1 LTIID
6 KWVKLSIDALLP
18 HTVQTPENRIV
29 GEANMTKETSSPRLG
44 KLDLTRRTVVAGGAA
59 VVLAPTYWQQA
70 SAQDKRIYI
79 RDPGG
84 PYAPGFKEAFYDPFT
99 KATGIEAVGL
109 QGQHEPTSLIKGM
122 VDTKTYT
129 WDMGLISLPAANQ
142 LRDEAPG
149 YLEKLNIQTPHVD
162 TTPAEYKTEYFVGNN
177 VFATILAYRTDAYE
191 GKGKEPPKT
200 WADLFDVKKAP
211 GRRSM
216 RKHPFDTIEQAL
228 LADGVPGE
236 KLYPLDFDRAFKKLD
251 TIKKDI
257 AVWWTGGAQT
267 SQLLKSGEVDI
278 CACWNARAQA
288 AIDDGAPVKIVWT
301 QHLWT
306 PEGWSILKGTP
317 KADMCREFIKFAV
330 DPARQAIFT
339 KHLAYGPT
347 HPDAYK
353 SIPAERAKV
362 LPTAPAYLPGRIQVD
377 DMFWAANKDKTTERF
392 NSWVVS

>member
-1 LTIID
+1 
-6 KWVKLSIDALLP
+6 
-18 HTVQTPENRIV
+18 
-29 GEANMTKETSSPRLG
+29 MTKQTSIYRMG
-44 KLDLTRRTVVAGGAA
+44 KLDLTRRTVLATGAA
-59 VVLAPTYWQQA
+59 VILAPVYWKQA
-70 SAQDKRIYI
+70 SAQEKKIFI

-129 WDMGLISLPAANQ
+129 WDMGLLSLPASNQ
-142 LRDEAPG
+142 LRMEGAG
-149 YLEKLNIQTPHVD
+149 YLEKLNVSSAHINS
-162 TTPAEYKTEYFVGNN
+162 TPAEYKTEYFVGNN
-177 VFATILAYRTDAYE
+177 VFATILAYRTDAFE
-191 GKGKEPPKT
+191 GKGKEPPKN
-200 WADLFDVKKAP
+200 WVDLFDVKKFP

-228 LADGVPGE
+228 LADGVPLE

-251 TIKKDI
+251 TIKPDI

-267 SQLLKSGEVDI
+267 SQMLKSGEVDI

-288 AIDDGAPVKIVWT
+288 AIDDGAPVKLIWD

-306 PEGWSILKGTP
+306 PEGWSIIKGTP
-317 KADMCREFIKFAV
+317 KADMCREFVKFAV
-330 DPARQAIFT
+330 DPDRQAIFT

-362 LPTAPAYLPGRIQVD
+362 LPTAPQYLKSRAQVD
-377 DMFWAANKDKTTERF
+377 DMFWAANKDKVTERF
-392 NSWVVS
+392 NNWLVS

>member
-1 LTIID
+1 
-6 KWVKLSIDALLP
+6 
-18 HTVQTPENRIV
+18 
-29 GEANMTKETSSPRLG
+29 MTKRTRGLRLG
-44 KLDLTRRTVVAGGAA
+44 RLNLTRRAALAGGTA
-59 VVLAPTYWQQA
+59 VWLAPAYWKQA
-70 SAQDKRIYI
+70 SAQAKRIFI

-84 PYAPGFKEAFYDPFT
+84 PYAPGFKEAFYEPFT

-109 QGQHEPTSLIKGM
+109 EGQHEPTSLIKGM
-122 VDTKTYT
+122 IDTKTYT
-129 WDMGLISLPAANQ
+129 WDMALLSLAASNQ
-142 LRDEAPG
+142 LRAEGAG
-149 YLEKLNIQTPHVD
+149 YLEKLNVKTPYLD
-162 TTPAEYKTEYFVGNN
+162 TTPAEYKTEYFAGNN

-191 GKGKEPPKT
+191 GKGKEPPKS
-200 WADLFDVKKAP
+200 WVDLFDTKKVV

-228 LADGVPGE
+228 LADGVAGE

-257 AVWWTGGAQT
+257 AVWWMGGAQT
-267 SQLLKSGEVDI
+267 SQFLKSGEVDI
-278 CACWNARAQA
+278 CATWNGRAQA
-288 AIDDGAPVKIVWT
+288 AIDDGAPVTIVWN

-317 KADMCREFIKFAV
+317 KVDMCREFIKFAV

-353 SIPAERAKV
+353 TIPAERAKV
-362 LPTAPAYLPGRIQVD
+362 LPTSPTHLAGRIKVD
-377 DMFWAANKDKTTERF
+377 DLFWAANKDKVIERF
-392 NSWVVS
+392 NAWVVS

>member
-1 LTIID
+1 
-6 KWVKLSIDALLP
+6 
-18 HTVQTPENRIV
+18 
-29 GEANMTKETSSPRLG
+29 MTKRTPDSRLG
-44 KLDLTRRTVVAGGAA
+44 RLHVTRRAALSGGAA
-59 VVLAPTYWQQA
+59 VVISAPVYWKQA
-70 SAQDKRIYI
+70 YAQDKRIFI

-84 PYAPGFKEAFYDPFT
+84 PYAPGFKEAFYEPFT

-109 QGQHEPTSLIKGM
+109 EGQHEPTSLIKGM

-129 WDMGLISLPAANQ
+129 WDMALLSLSASNQ
-142 LRDEAPG
+142 LRMEGSG
-149 YLEKLNIQTPHVD
+149 YLEKLEINTPYLE
-162 TTPAEYKTEYFVGNN
+162 TTPAEYKTEYFAGNN
-177 VFATILAYRTDAYE
+177 VFATILAYRTETYE
-191 GKGKEPPKT
+191 GAGKEPPKT
-200 WADLFDVKKAP
+200 WADLFDEQKIP
-211 GRRSM
+211 GRRAM

-228 LADGVPGE
+228 LADGVEGS
-236 KLYPLDFDRAFKKLD
+236 KLYPLDFDRAFRKLD
-251 TIKKDI
+251 TVKKDI

-267 SQLLKSGEVDI
+267 SQLLRSGEVDI
-278 CACWNARAQA
+278 CATWNGRAQA
-288 AIDDGAPVKIVWT
+288 AIDDGAPVKIVWR

-362 LPTAPAYLPGRIQVD
+362 LPTAPTYLSDRIKVD
-377 DMFWAANKDKTTERF
+377 DLFWAKHKDAVAERF
-392 NSWVVS
+392 NSWIVS

>member
-1 LTIID
+1 
-6 KWVKLSIDALLP
+6 
-18 HTVQTPENRIV
+18 
-29 GEANMTKETSSPRLG
+29 M
-44 KLDLTRRTVVAGGAA
+44 
-59 VVLAPTYWQQA
+59 
-70 SAQDKRIYI
+70 
-79 RDPGG
+79 
-84 PYAPGFKEAFYDPFT
+84 
-99 KATGIEAVGL
+99 
-109 QGQHEPTSLIKGM
+109 
-122 VDTKTYT
+122 
-129 WDMGLISLPAANQ
+129 
-142 LRDEAPG
+142 
-149 YLEKLNIQTPHVD
+149 
-162 TTPAEYKTEYFVGNN
+162 
-177 VFATILAYRTDAYE
+177 FATILAYRTDAFE

-200 WADLFDVKKAP
+200 WADLFDLKKVP

-301 QHLWT
+301 QH
-306 PEGWSILKGTP
+306 
-317 KADMCREFIKFAV
+317 MCREFIKFAV

-392 NSWVVS
+392 NIWVIS

>member
-1 LTIID
+1 
-6 KWVKLSIDALLP
+6 
-18 HTVQTPENRIV
+18 
-29 GEANMTKETSSPRLG
+29 
-44 KLDLTRRTVVAGGAA
+44 
-59 VVLAPTYWQQA
+59 
-70 SAQDKRIYI
+70 
-79 RDPGG
+79 
-84 PYAPGFKEAFYDPFT
+84 
-99 KATGIEAVGL
+99 
-109 QGQHEPTSLIKGM
+109 
-122 VDTKTYT
+122 
-129 WDMGLISLPAANQ
+129 
-142 LRDEAPG
+142 
-149 YLEKLNIQTPHVD
+149 
-162 TTPAEYKTEYFVGNN
+162 
-177 VFATILAYRTDAYE
+177 
-191 GKGKEPPKT
+191 
-200 WADLFDVKKAP
+200 
-211 GRRSM
+211 M

-377 DMFWAANKDKTTERF
+377 DLFWAANKDKTTERF
-392 NSWVVS
+392 NTWVVS